1 MVFSA
6 EDDLGCAVEP
16 RLDIQKIG
24 LVDEHAR
31 AEVDYLDAHLRL
43 VLHQHVLRLEVAV
56 DHAQL
61 LQEGQRGQQLDG
73 KGADVVDIQGP
84 EVVGL

>member
-1 MVFSA
+1 
-6 EDDLGCAVEP
+6 
-16 RLDIQKIG
+16 
-24 LVDEHAR
+24 
-31 AEVDYLDAHLRL
+31 

-73 KGADVVDIQGP
+73 EGADVVDIQGP